1 MNDGKDTT
9 SERRDGVQVLARA
22 AEVLRQLAAAPEGLT
37 LVELADR
44 AGLPR
49 TTAYRIVGALGK
61 EGFVTTTEQ
70 GKTRIGPALVGIA
83 ASGRRDLR
91 QEAVPFLRRLSHEL
105 HETVELVVL
114 DGTEAL
120 FTDQFVSSRTLR
132 VVAGVG
138 SRFPLHCTACGKALL
153 AALPPGEAER
163 LLPPKLAR
171 VTPHTI
177 VDRKALL
184 RELEVV
190 RATHLA
196 HDREE
201 HSVGVCAEAVSLHD
215 GGGAIAAVTVVM
227 PATRVRESEKRVAS
241 ALLRTCREI
250 QAVLDGR

>member
-1 MNDGKDTT
+1 MSETGSRT
-9 SERRDGVQVLARA
+9 SERRDGIQVLARA
-22 AEVLRQLAAAPEGLT
+22 AEVLRQLAAAPDGLT
-37 LVELADR
+37 LIELADR

-49 TTAYRIVGALGK
+49 TTAYRIVGALSK
-61 EGFVTTTEQ
+61 EGFVTTTAA

-91 QEAVPFLRRLSHEL
+91 HEAVPFLKRLSHEL

-114 DGTEAL
+114 DGQEAL
-120 FTDQFVSSRTLR
+120 FTEQFVSSRTLR

-163 LLPPKLAR
+163 LLPPKLAKA
-171 VTPHTI
+171 TPHTI
-177 VDRKALL
+177 VDRKTLL

-190 RATHLA
+190 RATHVA
-196 HDREE
+196 HDHEE
-201 HSVGVCAEAVSLHD
+201 HTVGVCAQAVSLHD
-215 GGGAIAAVTVVM
+215 AAGAIAAVTVVM
-227 PATRVRESEKRVAS
+227 PATRAEESEQRVAR
-241 ALLRTCREI
+241 ALLRSCHEI